1 MSVAELEKKFF
12 ELKGKLEVGVITE
25 DEFKAQVGKLRF
37 QDAQSCW
44 WMIGAQSGKWYS
56 FDGLRWVPGTPPRD
70 EPAPSIEAI
79 TAPPSPAT
87 TPPPRDESA
96 PSIEPPPPPVAPSLS
111 TTLASPEHVAPP
123 QPEPIAL
130 KRIKPRRPIAPAL
143 KPATFPKLSVAGPL
157 LIAGAGMLALLGV
170 IVMWF
175 VLDNVLPGKPIS
187 QFLGNL
193 TGAQSTPVALS
204 TPGAPSSA
212 PARDVAA
219 LIAEGDRLVL
229 QSQIDAAIT
238 QYQSAA
244 QLAPQN
250 IVPLT
255 RLARALAFKG
265 QMQDAVN
272 RAQVAVQRSPTDADA
287 AAQFCRALT
296 WNGQVSDALAAC
308 ERAAQIDSKNVN
320 ALAFL
325 AEAYLAARRTAEAS
339 QRAQA
344 AVQLAPQSAEAH
356 RALAWVLT
364 MQGNKD
370 TALIEWKQTVALEPN
385 FYFRHFEYGEV
396 LRVYFNNPAEAAVAH
411 QKAVSLYGAY
421 IPAISRLGMALV
433 AANRAADAIPQLQR
447 ALTLDPASPENYA
460 YLGVAYGQ
468 TNRCSQA
475 IPYFEQAL
483 RLDANN
489 SMARQGVADC
499 RANKT
504 PTLPPITAPNVP
516 LPPPTLVPQK

>member
-12 ELKGKLEVGVITE
+12 ELKGKLDVGVITE
-25 DEFKAQVGKLRF
+25 DEFKAQVGQLRF
-37 QDAQSCW
+37 QDAQSRW

-56 FDGLRWVPGTPPRD
+56 FDGMRWIPGTPPSD
-70 EPAPSIEAI
+70 EP
-79 TAPPSPAT
+79 
-87 TPPPRDESA
+87 A
-96 PSIEPPPPPVAPSLS
+96 PSIEPPPPPPSPVTPPPPPLRTIPPPIAPPP
-111 TTLASPEHVAPP
+111 SPEKKPPP
-123 QPEPIAL
+123 QPEHIPL
-130 KRIKPRRPIAPAL
+130 KRIERRRPHTPAL
-143 KPATFPKLSVAGPL
+143 KPITVPKLPPIAGPL
-157 LIAGAGMLALLGV
+157 LIAGAAMLALLGV

-175 VLDNVLPGKPIS
+175 VLDNVLPNKPIS
-187 QFLGNL
+187 QLLGNL
-193 TGAQSTPVALS
+193 TGAPSTPVASS
-204 TPGAPSSA
+204 TPGASA
-212 PARDVAA
+212 STPARDVTA

-229 QSQIDAAIT
+229 TSQIDAAIT

-250 IVPLT
+250 VAPVT

-265 QMQDAVN
+265 QLQEAVN
-272 RAQVAVQRSPTDADA
+272 RAQVAVQRAPTDADA

-308 ERAAQIDSKNVN
+308 ERAAQIDAKNAN

-325 AEAYLAARRTAEAS
+325 AEAYLVARRTADAA

-370 TALIEWKQTVALEPN
+370 TALIEWKQTVALEPD

-396 LRVYFNNPAEAAVAH
+396 LRLYFNNPAEAATAH
-411 QKAVSLYGAY
+411 RKAVTLYGAY
-421 IPAISRLGMALV
+421 IPAINRLGMALV
-433 AANRAADAIPQLQR
+433 ASNRSAEAIPQFQR
-447 ALTLDPASPENYA
+447 ALTLDPASAENYA

-468 TNRCSQA
+468 TNRCNQA

-489 SMARQGVADC
+489 SLARQGMADC
-499 RANKT
+499 RANKAPVLPAIPA
-504 PTLPPITAPNVP
+504 PTIP